1 MWNICE
7 TKRWKLLK
15 HITLFREST
24 PPTRQSLSAVK
35 RWWRRANVFSS
46 DFAIENVGQFF
57 LSLVQRHCR
66 KRLTWCTR
74 MCKTTKQ
81 MKRKRTPKIE
91 RGNRCSTC
99 VTIQKMPSHLGIL
112 FFFRQVSLIR
122 PPWRCSATLFCMQCS
137 AGVASVVLQ
146 PPRWSSASISLFLTL
161 SAHSAQS
168 SHERNRSLSSSFYF
182 PPLKTL

>member
-99 VTIQKMPSHLGIL
+99 VTIQKKPSHFGIL
-112 FFFRQVSLIR
+112 FFFQASFAYSTTVALQ
-122 PPWRCSATLFCMQCS
+122 CYAVLHAMQCRCRVS
-137 AGVASVVLQ
+137 RAPTASVVVRIHFPIPHTVGVFSAVQSRTKSFSVFLLLF
-146 PPRWSSASISLFLTL
+146 SST
-161 SAHSAQS
+161 
-168 SHERNRSLSSSFYF
+168 
-182 PPLKTL
+182 